1 MRALLNAADLR
12 SLDTYTV
19 KEQGI
24 TSFQLMERAARAFCN
39 LYIRLFDNRNQ
50 MICVISG
57 PGNNGGD
64 GFAIA
69 RMLHQQGYKR
79 IYVYEDEHFK
89 EYSNVN
95 DRSKNKELLKRIS
108 GIRWIRTSA
117 ALQDLLETNTVNTID
132 AIFGTGLNRVV
143 SFEWQSVISIINKY
157 SSTVI
162 SVDVASGLQSDQ
174 EKIESEQQYIVK
186 AQHTFTFQTI
196 KRSMT
201 FPETGEYCGRIHVL
215 DIGLSETFE
224 STSEDQIYV
233 LDRTIW
239 QTIERAQTFDHK
251 STNGKTLH
259 FCGSR
264 RMPGAGILCSRAAH
278 RSGVG
283 YVIAVIPVKNRDLM
297 ISQHPEVLPITYYEP
312 DGLSFTQVISENKGI
327 QSILA
332 GPGLGTSDFTQKRID
347 ELLELRLNIPLILD
361 ADALNVLNGNAE
373 KLSKWPGPLVI
384 TPHAKEFDRLFG
396 SSENWAERE
405 VKIRQFS
412 ASLNICIVLKGA
424 FSRIAFPDG
433 SLYINTSGNP
443 GLAKA
448 GTGDVLSG
456 ILSAHLARYKDFKNA
471 VLSAVFLHGKIADD
485 LSHSLSEKSILASD
499 LIEQLGMSIK
509 LIETNG

>member
-1 MRALLNAADLR
+1 
-12 SLDTYTV
+12 
-19 KEQGI
+19 
-24 TSFQLMERAARAFCN
+24 
-39 LYIRLFDNRNQ
+39 
-50 MICVISG
+50 
-57 PGNNGGD
+57 
-64 GFAIA
+64 
-69 RMLHQQGYKR
+69 
-79 IYVYEDEHFK
+79 
-89 EYSNVN
+89 
-95 DRSKNKELLKRIS
+95 
-108 GIRWIRTSA
+108 
-117 ALQDLLETNTVNTID
+117 
-132 AIFGTGLNRVV
+132 
-143 SFEWQSVISIINKY
+143 
-157 SSTVI
+157 
-162 SVDVASGLQSDQ
+162 
-174 EKIESEQQYIVK
+174 
-186 AQHTFTFQTI
+186 
-196 KRSMT
+196 MT